1 MNVRTFVARF
11 VQTFQPI
18 YLIPLFRQICG
29 KKTSAKRSGPFSMQ
43 KVEKLLGAIPQTP
56 LGDST
61 PYCSTPA
68 PWSQRWFVESR
79 WETSMQ
85 SGFFGHLTARKPPFV
100 LAWCFLYWWK
110 DQRLPKIGQVWLVL
124 QRFVCFELR
133 PTIVASLDWGCLG
146 TTSKS
151 WCLLRTYRSQ
161 PHLSVLPSNIDSCS
175 HRLRCNSVNA
185 IWTICLNCPLR
196 TEWSRFRGVE
206 MWFFQKPCYLG
217 RLVLVIKWF
226 PVFPFHQ
233 IDVGWQQ
240 QRKEVI

>member
-1 MNVRTFVARF
+1 MEKKHLQKGLVPSPCRKWRSYWVPFLKLHSVIVHLIAPPQHLGVNDDSLSRDGTLRWKLRF
-11 VQTFQPI
+11 
-18 YLIPLFRQICG
+18 
-29 KKTSAKRSGPFSMQ
+29 SAT
-43 KVEKLLGAIPQTP
+43 EK
-56 LGDST
+56 
-61 PYCSTPA
+61 
-68 PWSQRWFVESR
+68 
-79 WETSMQ
+79 
-85 SGFFGHLTARKPPFV
+85 ARKPPFV
-100 LAWCFLYWWK
+100 LAWCFFYWWK
-110 DQRLPKIGQVWLVL
+110 DQSLPKIGQVWLIL

-146 TTSKS
+146 TMSKS
-151 WCLLRTYRSQ
+151 WCLLRTYRTQ